1 MVCVRSHRFNL
12 VILLVILTL
21 GRDILMNPFGGRISV
36 VAISSGLIVPRIAN
50 PLPEAAW
57 VATYFGVTSI
67 WDVDSATGL
76 QRFGACWSLAMRA
89 LLVMSQGHRMCLIQ
103 KHMNFSPNSW
113 ADVLGHPRAQF

>member
-1 MVCVRSHRFNL
+1 
-12 VILLVILTL
+12 
-21 GRDILMNPFGGRISV
+21 MNPFGGRISV
-36 VAISSGLIVPRIAN
+36 VAIPSGPIVPRIAN

-89 LLVMSQGHRMCLIQ
+89 LLVMSRDVSHPEAHEFFSEFMGRCAWPSKGSVLTLLIVTPFAMPLREM
-103 KHMNFSPNSW
+103 HLP
-113 ADVLGHPRAQF
+113 DRC